1 MWNMIKEIICVVT
14 TCHVFYISW
23 ILADNLNDGGHKRSV
38 TMVGPCIAATGFEWS
53 WSCLVSLAILIAY
66 YHRTIYIYNYILYY
80 IYYITYIYICYVIYI
95 YIYYIIIAY
104 HQFPMA
110 FGSPTTNDHDVAA
123 AGSTISCALR
133 TKACAASVT
142 DDTDASAMSAT
153 ATAWSRRQDCT
164 RASLFIA

>member
-1 MWNMIKEIICVVT
+1 MN
-14 TCHVFYISW
+14 
-23 ILADNLNDGGHKRSV
+23 
-38 TMVGPCIAATGFEWS
+38 
-53 WSCLVSLAILIAY
+53 
-66 YHRTIYIYNYILYY
+66 ILYY
-80 IYYITYIYICYVIYI
+80 IYI
-95 YIYYIIIAY
+95 YIIIAY